1 MKKKF
6 KFTFSLLFCFAFI
19 LILNNSKVYASSNVD
34 TESENLPEMKLS
46 EVIENNVKEA
56 IITDFDVPG
65 FPQPPIDNTYDYD
78 DYDDY
83 NDYNNYGF
91 MVLASK
97 KKSSKGKWVYMYTA
111 QPYAFYRNSKTGAI
125 KVVQVTPT
133 AQHVANVVTKGWADS
148 IARGP
153 AYLGGR

>member
-65 FPQPPIDNTYDYD
+65 FPQPPIDNSYDY
-78 DYDDY
+78 
-83 NDYNNYGF
+83 NSYGF

>member
-65 FPQPPIDNTYDYD
+65 FPQPSIDNSYDY
-78 DYDDY
+78 
-83 NDYNNYGF
+83 NSYGF